1 MWSTT
6 RICLKFDL
14 FLYENN
20 MKQAVNCDLFPYA
33 DDSCLVYQHNN
44 VSKIERNLNKSFSNI
59 WDCFADNEV
68 SIHFGEDWTKCIQ
81 FGTKQKL
88 KKTGSL
94 DIIYG
99 IIQIWQ
105 YFTVIYV
112 GCALHEN
119 FSGETITLKAN

>member
-1 MWSTT
+1 
-6 RICLKFDL
+6 
-14 FLYENN
+14 

-68 SIHFGEDWTKCIQ
+68 SIHFGEDGTKCIQ
-81 FGTKQKL
+81 FGTKQKR
-88 KKTGSL
+88 SL

-105 YFTVIYV
+105 YFTVMYLD
-112 GCALHEN
+112 CALHEN
-119 FSGETITLKAN
+119 FFGETITLKAN